1 MRTRRLRRITKTIVL
16 SMEILENVQHHL
28 KRLKELSEMFFWL
41 FHVTKSDDI
50 EKEKNSRKNVTRTFS
65 LLIKPCLNKVF
76 WVFHNY

>member
-28 KRLKELSEMFFWL
+28 KWLKELSEMFFWL